1 MVKVDK
7 KAAKRL
13 KGSNGFKEKG
23 GADAIISVICYS
35 VVTLFAL
42 SIVYPILNVFAV
54 AFASY
59 KDYLVRPWMI
69 FPKEIDLEAFQK
81 VFQSALIW
89 NSYKNTLFITV
100 CGTIL
105 TLILT
110 SITAYPISR
119 QHLKGRGL
127 FTTIIIITMV
137 FNGGII
143 PKFLVMK
150 GVGLYDNIWALIIP
164 GALTAFNIILMINF
178 FAALPD
184 SLIEA
189 AKIDGAS
196 EPRILFQIVIPL
208 SKPIIATIALFAA
221 VQYWNSYFNAAMYIR
236 SQELWPVQLVLREI
250 VLANN
255 TAALDAGNNLAELNG
270 QQVYTKSLQYAA
282 LIVVMVP
289 IMCVYPFLQRYFAKG
304 VMIGAVK
311 G

>member
-1 MVKVDK
+1 MVSASNK
-7 KAAKRL
+7 KKL
-13 KGSNGFKEKG
+13 KGTDGFKG
-23 GADAIISVICYS
+23 RSRDDTVIAIVCYS

-42 SIVYPILNVFAV
+42 TIIYPLLNVFSV

-59 KDYLVRPWMI
+59 RDYLIRPWMF
-69 FPKEIDLEAFQK
+69 FPTEVDLDAFRK
-81 VFQSALIW
+81 VFHSSLIW
-89 NSYKNTLFITV
+89 NSYKNTIIITIS
-100 CGTIL
+100 GTLL
-105 TLILT
+105 TLVLT
-110 SITAYPISR
+110 TLTAYPISR
-119 QHLKGRGL
+119 TYLKGRGV
-127 FTTIIIITMV
+127 FTTIVIITMV

-150 GVGLYDNIWALIIP
+150 TIGLYDNLWSLIIP

-178 FAALPD
+178 FKSLPD

-196 EPRILFQIVIPL
+196 EPRILVQIVVPL
-208 SKPIIATIALFAA
+208 SKPIMATIALFAA
-221 VQYWNSYFNAAMYIR
+221 VQYWNSYFSAVMYIR
-236 SQELWPVQLVLREI
+236 RQVLWPVQLVLREI

-255 TAALDAGNNLAELNG
+255 TAALDAGNNLAEMGNS
-270 QQVYTKSLQYAA
+270 QIVYTKSLQYAA

-304 VMIGAVK
+304 VMLGAVK